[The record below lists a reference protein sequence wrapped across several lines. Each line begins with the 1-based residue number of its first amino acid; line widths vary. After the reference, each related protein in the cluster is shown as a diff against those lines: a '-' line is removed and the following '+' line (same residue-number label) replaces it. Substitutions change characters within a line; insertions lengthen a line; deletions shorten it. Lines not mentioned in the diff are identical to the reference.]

1 MSMTGSYLAADGP
14 SPGPSPDR
22 RAFALTSRDFLI
34 AAFFHIRIVLLAAL
48 IPLAIG
54 VTAATLTKTQYTANS
69 LLMVMVSR
77 EVSNTQNVTDSGPSV
92 LSIEGLKQVESEVK
106 ILESADIIRTVIETI
121 GSDRLFPPGPL
132 ARLRSL
138 LGGRGDKMD
147 RAIEDFR
154 ARLRA
159 EVLDGSNIVQVSF
172 THPDRDIAIETTN
185 KLVETYLTRRRAL
198 METPTASILMTEVA
212 RFSRE
217 LKAADAAIEAFKARI
232 GIIDFAQDA
241 TLAANQVDTV
251 VQRRQQTA
259 ERKVSV
265 AGQLAEAER
274 QLNAQ
279 PATVFDFNQRA
290 NTLDNDDDHNTL
302 TRLLI
307 ERDRLAMLYAPNGAM
322 MREIN
327 RKIDTIRQQLA
338 TRGDRNYE
346 TSRDVRNPSIAYLNN
361 MILNLRVEADA
372 LDRQESELA
381 DQQAKAERRL
391 SDLRAAETELVEL
404 TRRRD
409 TLNDG
414 YREYQRRATAAQIEE
429 AASRERE
436 SNVRLVQDAGAS
448 VTSRS
453 LRLPYLGAGLLGAAL
468 FGVAAGAVASALR
481 STFILP
487 HEVEHE
493 LELPMLGEF
502 ANQSRA
508 SDPAARERELG
519 NLAALL
525 LEVEID
531 GQPLRVMQLIAAEK
545 DEHLSALAQGIA
557 AEITTQ
563 RGMRTLLVDLTAPSA
578 AVVPGDIAVRDKG
591 GLNVAPSSTPLLW
604 TAVGRESSPLL
615 NVRIPLLEAERLM
628 GELRAE
634 FDAILFCASAADATA
649 IGHRLDGLVDGNVL
663 VIRAERTR
671 KAAAIALR
679 DSISESSG
687 VPLGFILVGRRY
699 VLPNWLY
706 RLS

>member
-14 SPGPSPDR
+14 ASGPSPER

-34 AAFFHIRIVLLAAL
+34 AAFFHIRIVLLAGL

-54 VTAATLTKTQYTANS
+54 VAAATFTKTQYTANS

-92 LSIEGLKQVESEVK
+92 LSIEGLKQVESEVQ

-121 GSDRLFPPGPL
+121 GSERLFPPSL
-132 ARLRSL
+132 LTYLRSL
-138 LGGRGDKMD
+138 LSSRGDKMD
-147 RAIEDFR
+147 RAIEEFR
-154 ARLRA
+154 TRLRA

-172 THPDRDIAIETTN
+172 THPDRDVAIEATN
-185 KLVETYLTRRRAL
+185 KLVETYLSRRRAL
-198 METPTASILMTEVA
+198 METPTASILLTEVA

-217 LKAADAAIEAFKARI
+217 LKATDAAIEAFKARI

-251 VQRRQQTA
+251 VQRRLQIA

-265 AGQLAEAER
+265 AGQLAEADR
-274 QLNAQ
+274 QLKAL

-290 NTLDNDDDHNTL
+290 DALDNDDDHNTL

-327 RKIDTIRQQLA
+327 RKIETIRQQLA

-391 SDLRAAETELVEL
+391 SELRAAETELVEL

-436 SNVRLVQDAGAS
+436 SNVRLVQDAGAA

-481 STFILP
+481 STFIMP
-487 HEVEHE
+487 HEAERE

-502 ANQSRA
+502 ANQSRPDEAA
-508 SDPAARERELG
+508 SRERELG

-531 GQPLRVMQLIAAEK
+531 GQPLRVMQFIAAEK
-545 DEHLSALAQGIA
+545 DEYLSALAEGIA

-563 RGMRTLLVDLTAPSA
+563 RGMRTLLVDLTVPPAVIAPD
-578 AVVPGDIAVRDKG
+578 DIAVREKG
-591 GLNVAPSSTPLLW
+591 GLNVAPTSTPLLW
-604 TAVGRESSPLL
+604 SAASTAGSPLL
-615 NVRIPLLEAERLM
+615 NVRVPSAEAERLM
-628 GELRAE
+628 DELRAE
-634 FDAILFCASAADATA
+634 FDAVIFCATAADAAA
-649 IGHRLDGLVDGNVL
+649 IGHRLDSIVDGNVL
-663 VIRAERTR
+663 VVRAERTR
-671 KAAAIALR
+671 KAAASALR
-679 DSISESSG
+679 DTISENSG

-706 RLS
+706 RLT